1 MPLLQGFAKGT
12 QFLDN
17 SGNPLARGTL
27 SVYEANTSTL
37 ATLTSN
43 GSTAAPNPITLDGSG
58 RLTFGVW
65 VITSVDIVI
74 KDSSGSTVANPQG
87 LVPVNTE
94 TIYATQFGVR
104 ADDTTDDSDAL
115 NDAITEAL
123 ASDRELILPRGTMR
137 VDSSIL
143 VETGGGHTDALKMSG
158 RGMYSTI
165 IRPTGNFSALNIDGS
180 GTNSQFMHGGF
191 LRDFAIAPT
200 SAGGTSQHGIELR
213 SWWYGVIERVRIQ
226 GLGGSAIYVP
236 LDTGISTNPDD
247 YASGALTFKHCR
259 IVSNTGW
266 GVYAPAGIA
275 FAAPEFET
283 CYIGENNLG
292 GLYLG
297 CHGFRIEGGAIF
309 SNGKNGVTDGPG
321 LRVIEVSTEP
331 QVWRVRGV
339 EFDNNRTA
347 HIHVTAGRG
356 FEIVLNRMNSW
367 ETVFNDGV
375 LSPPVHVKFEHVAG
389 SAINNGQIIGNQHR
403 SQRSDGSPPA
413 GTMHAL
419 TLYDMGDNAN
429 IAHNE
434 IVNPNAAVADNTTN
448 MTVFA
453 GFNLTGRNEAEIET
467 RLHHSGHLTGYV
479 RARITVAENIEASA
493 AKIVFDS
500 AQFDPHILYSS
511 GTYTVPYTGVFH
523 VSYALRVTGVSDG
536 TLVTISARTTAGAAT
551 SAENQHRVNGT
562 GSQTLTGSMS
572 CYLQAGDDLELWGSN
587 SSGGAI
593 AITTGTTT
601 SWVCINGGR

>member
-58 RLTFGVW
+58 RLVFGVW

-104 ADDTTDDSDAL
+104 ADDTTDDSNAL

-143 VETGGGHTDALKMSG
+143 VATGGGHTDALKMSG

-200 SAGGTSQHGIELR
+200 SAGGTGQHGIELR
-213 SWWYGVIERVRIQ
+213 SWWYGVIERVRID
-226 GLGGSAIYVP
+226 GLGGSGIYVP

-259 IVSNTGW
+259 LTNNTGW
-266 GVYAPAGIA
+266 GVYAPGGLA
-275 FAAPEFET
+275 FSGPAFND
-283 CYIGENNLG
+283 CYVGVNALG
-292 GLYLG
+292 GYYLA
-297 CHGFRIEGGAIF
+297 CHGFRIEGGACF
-309 SNGKNGVTDGPG
+309 SNGKNGVVDGPG
-321 LRVIEVSTEP
+321 VMVDEISTSP
-331 QVWRVRGV
+331 QVWRIRGV
-339 EFDNNRTA
+339 ELDNNRTA
-347 HIHVTAGRG
+347 HIHIKSARG
-356 FEIVLNRMNSW
+356 FDVKLNRMNSW

-375 LSPPVHVKFEHVAG
+375 LSPPVHVKLESSSNTIG
-389 SAINNGQIIGNQHR
+389 NGRFIGNQHR
-403 SQRSDGSPPA
+403 SQRSDQTPA
-413 GTMHAL
+413 ASTMHAL
-419 TLYDMGDNAN
+419 ICYDFGNSAT
-429 IAHNE
+429 IAKNE
-434 IVNPNAAVADNTTN
+434 VINPNADAADNTTA
-448 MTVFA
+448 MTVFS
-453 GFNLTGRNEAEIET
+453 GFNINSRNEAELDT

-479 RARITVAENIEASA
+479 RTRMLTSDNIETTIT
-493 AKIVFDS
+493 KLLFDS
-500 AQFDPHILYSS
+500 EHFDIHGLMSS
-511 GTYTVPYTGVFH
+511 STYTVPYTGIFH
-523 VSYALRVTGVSDG
+523 ISYALRITGVADG
-536 TLVTISARTTAGAAT
+536 TAITVQVVANSGA
-551 SAENQHRVNGT
+551 SNPGENIHIVNGT
-562 GSQTLTGSMS
+562 GEQSITGSMS
-572 CYLQAGDDLELWGSN
+572 LYLNSGDTIELWASNNSGSP
-587 SSGGAI
+587 I
-593 AITTGTTT
+593 AITTGTQK
-601 SWVCINGGR
+601 SWLCINGGR